1 LGWARTRLRIG
12 LFLDGI
18 FLTALGCL
26 FISNGQTYEG
36 FVLLAG
42 GGMALLAAIVYL
54 GGWYENIDYGLRI
67 IQAIF
72 VVAVVGGI
80 SGYLLYGLREAIGG
94 AILVGFVMEVGGI
107 LLAIYLYYRDERDW
121 REYEI
126 EMRKHGKEP

>member
-1 LGWARTRLRIG
+1 
-12 LFLDGI
+12 
-18 FLTALGCL
+18 L
-26 FISNGQTYEG
+26 FISNGQTFEG
-36 FVLLAG
+36 LVFLAG

-72 VVAVVGGI
+72 VVAVIGGI

-107 LLAIYLYYRDERDW
+107 LLAIYLYYRDVRDW
-121 REYEI
+121 REYET